1 MFYVASEIVAQKKEG
16 NAPSYGK
23 IMGTFKQLETV
34 LPDLREKEDV
44 VFGFFLQADNFNFS
58 SRLKSCPSTTPPPP
72 AAPLLSSLGLPLHTL
87 SSKPFSLK
95 QQEAH
100 GH

>member
-1 MFYVASEIVAQKKEG
+1 MKCYSSDSQGRSGKDNLSPLTQHPTTAARQPSAAGSARMFYVASEIVAQKKEG

-44 VFGFFLQADNFNFS
+44 VFFFFFFAGRRF
-58 SRLKSCPSTTPPPP
+58 
-72 AAPLLSSLGLPLHTL
+72 
-87 SSKPFSLK
+87 
-95 QQEAH
+95 
-100 GH
+100 